1 MKAINGRSCKLFD
14 GLFAERENSN
24 REYLTELTNAGLLQN
39 YYQEAGLAQNF
50 GAKAM
55 AHHGWEDPSCQLRG
69 HFLGHYLSACAMR
82 VAAYGDAE
90 LKAKADAIVH
100 ELARCQSENGGQ
112 WAASIP
118 EKYFAWIARG
128 KQVWAPHYTV
138 HKTFM
143 GLADMYRLTG
153 NEEALA
159 VADRFADWFVAYTDG
174 RTREELDDILDFETG
189 GMLEVWADLLEATGA
204 EKYRTLIGRYY
215 RGRLFEPLLA
225 GVDVLTNMH
234 ANTTIP
240 EVLGCARV
248 YEVTG
253 EEKYRDIALAYW
265 NLAVTK
271 RGYFATGGQTL
282 GEIWTP
288 PYSMAARLGERNQEH
303 CTVYNM
309 IRLADFVFRQTGDK
323 ACLDYIE
330 RNLYNGIFTQG
341 YYRGGNLEG
350 EKTPGEGLITY
361 YLPLRAG
368 AKKGWASKFD
378 DFFCCHGTLVQ
389 ANAAHNRYLWY
400 ADGDRL
406 ITGVFADSEITAE
419 LGGSSVTVTERRDML
434 SGSIQA
440 AGDAASNQAL
450 SEETRI
456 NLHHPDLRVETFA
469 VKTDKPAEFTL
480 CLRVPEW
487 ARGKVAL
494 SVNGEELAEV
504 VIGDEGAVNGCSLT
518 EPDDA
523 AVALDGGFLT
533 VRRTWKDGD
542 TARLSIPLAVYT
554 IPLPGTEDM
563 VAFAYGPNVLAGLS
577 GAERSLRRPGLSDPA
592 GLLVH
597 DNEREW
603 GMWNDSFKT
612 VGQEIGLRFVPLYRI
627 GYEHYQVYF
636 PIMN

>member
-1 MKAINGRSCKLFD
+1 MKMVSERDCRLAD
-14 GLFAERENSN
+14 GLLSERESRN
-24 REYLTELTNAGLLQN
+24 REYLTELTNGGLLQN

-82 VAAYGDAE
+82 VAAYGDEE
-90 LKAKADAIVH
+90 LKAKAAAIVH
-100 ELARCQSENGGQ
+100 ELARCQSENGGL

-143 GLADMYRLTG
+143 GLVDLYRLAG
-153 NEEALA
+153 NGEALE

-174 RTREELDDILDFETG
+174 KTREELDDILDFETG
-189 GMLEVWADLLEATGA
+189 GMLEEWADLLAATGK
-204 EKYRTLIGRYY
+204 EKYRTLIECYDRH
-215 RGRLFEPLLA
+215 RLFDPLLA

-240 EVLGCARV
+240 EVLGCARI

-253 EEKYRDIALAYW
+253 DTRYRDIALAYW
-265 NLAVTK
+265 EQAVTK
-271 RGYFATGGQTL
+271 RGFYATGGQTL

-288 PYSMAARLGERNQEH
+288 PYSMAGRLGDRNQEH

-309 IRLADFVFRQTGDK
+309 MRLADFVYRQTGDA

-330 RNLYNGIFTQG
+330 KNLWNGILAQG
-341 YYRGGNLEG
+341 HFRGGNANG
-350 EKTPGEGLITY
+350 EVTPGEGLITY

-389 ANAAHNRYLWY
+389 ANAVHNRYLWY
-400 ADGDRL
+400 RDGDVL
-406 ITGVFADSEITAE
+406 TAGVYADSDVTQEFGGTGV
-419 LGGSSVTVTERRDML
+419 TVHERRDML

-440 AGDAASNQAL
+440 SGSEASEQGIR
-450 SEETRI
+450 EETRRWQ
-456 NLHHPDLRVETFA
+456 HRPDCRVYTFRVETS
-469 VKTDKPAEFTL
+469 KPAAFTL
-480 CLRVPEW
+480 RLRVPEW
-487 ARGKVAL
+487 VRGTA
-494 SVNGEELAEV
+494 SAEV
-504 VIGDEGAVNGCSLT
+504 SGEPALIVADASGPWISITRTWNDGDTVRFTLPIAVYVTPLPGDEGT
-518 EPDDA
+518 
-523 AVALDGGFLT
+523 
-533 VRRTWKDGD
+533 
-542 TARLSIPLAVYT
+542 
-554 IPLPGTEDM
+554 
-563 VAFAYGPNVLAGLS
+563 VAFSYGPCVLAGLS
-577 GAERSLRRPGLSDPA
+577 SEERSIRAGVRNPA
-592 GLLVH
+592 ELLVP

-612 VGQEIGLRFVPLYRI
+612 VGQEHGIRFVPLYQI
-627 GYEHYQVYF
+627 GYERYQVYF
-636 PIMN
+636 PLP